1 MKIKRSIII
10 LLIVIALLMPSAY
23 ANNETIYIET
33 NKSNTFDKILDA
45 VNVLTVTMNFAFVIW
60 MYFRDKK
67 EKIVYDKN
75 SYKMYWYKTF
85 ILENY
90 LGKIESFFNE
100 CEEEIKKIQSSMSNT
115 QTLDQIKEYK
125 KKSIYE
131 IYKRTIYNKAR
142 DN

>member
-67 EKIVYDKN
+67 
-75 SYKMYWYKTF
+75 
-85 ILENY
+85 
-90 LGKIESFFNE
+90 
-100 CEEEIKKIQSSMSNT
+100 KK
-115 QTLDQIKEYK
+115 
-125 KKSIYE
+125 
-131 IYKRTIYNKAR
+131 
-142 DN
+142 